1 MELQTHE
8 QRIER
13 VRRRFAQVVLRRKF
27 QRHVGEDGREMIALP
42 CAFLALSQFFD
53 DAGLGV
59 KLRQETV
66 NFVDAAVFLN
76 ERHRRLFADAG
87 NAGNII
93 ARVAHERLEVNDVDR
108 IKAVLLGKALGRHAL
123 RGGLPHAG
131 GDELDGRVLRDELKR
146 ILVTRRCHAVPAR
159 RLAFARDGAD
169 EIVRLVARQLI
180 ARDVHRV
187 EHFFHHRKLH
197 RQLLG
202 HPLALGLVALVLQ
215 VAEGRLASVEGHAHR
230 VGPLLVLQPRHRD
243 QKAVNG
249 LRVKPVLRRQ
259 GTDAIVGAIEDRV
272 AVQHHQLHRQ
282 KPPCSHSFS
291 CYSIAHVRAKLN
303 KNR

>member
-1 MELQTHE
+1 MHE

-13 VRRRFAQVVLRRKF
+13 IRRRFAQVVLRREL
-27 QRHVGEDGREMIALP
+27 QRRIGEDRREVIALP

-53 DAGLGV
+53 DAELGV

-87 NAGNII
+87 NTGNII

-108 IKAVLLGKALGRHAL
+108 LKAVLLGKALGRHAL

-169 EIVRLVARQLI
+169 EIVRLVARQLV

-215 VAEGRLASVEGHAHR
+215 VAEGRLASVTHTASGR
-230 VGPLLVLQPRHRD
+230 SSSSSR
-243 QKAVNG
+243 
-249 LRVKPVLRRQ
+249 
-259 GTDAIVGAIEDRV
+259 AIVTR
-272 AVQHHQLHRQ
+272 
-282 KPPCSHSFS
+282 KP
-291 CYSIAHVRAKLN
+291 
-303 KNR
+303 